1 MLEQGREMNA
11 PASTITAA
19 PLAIVS
25 TAAHD
30 REWWREEAAIEAEP
44 TFADDA
50 WSAHTRGRAAA
61 ATVEALVY
69 GLRDG
74 IEKLNH
80 DRLRRLSEL
89 NEEQLR
95 AVCERLQ
102 NFKPH
107 IAPAWSPEEVE
118 ALAVIWSDLRHEAQ
132 SEHE

>member
-1 MLEQGREMNA
+1 MPRTNVVGTTIALADLGAAAWAGAVMNA
-11 PASTITAA
+11 PAR
-19 PLAIVS
+19 V
-25 TAAHD
+25 
-30 REWWREEAAIEAEP
+30 EAEP

>member
-1 MLEQGREMNA
+1 MTA
-11 PASTITAA
+11 ASTTVETRGNR
-19 PLAIVS
+19 PLIVETEPERLARLRRLLMGS
-25 TAAHD
+25 TSLE
-30 REWWREEAAIEAEP
+30 R
-44 TFADDA
+44 A
-50 WSAHTRGRAAA
+50 WGELSTAHTRGRAAA

>member
-1 MLEQGREMNA
+1 MSDNVQEIM
-11 PASTITAA
+11 AA
-19 PLAIVS
+19 AF
-25 TAAHD
+25 AAVRD
-30 REWWREEAAIEAEP
+30 DLPKFEDIEAEP

-89 NEEQLR
+89 KEEQLR